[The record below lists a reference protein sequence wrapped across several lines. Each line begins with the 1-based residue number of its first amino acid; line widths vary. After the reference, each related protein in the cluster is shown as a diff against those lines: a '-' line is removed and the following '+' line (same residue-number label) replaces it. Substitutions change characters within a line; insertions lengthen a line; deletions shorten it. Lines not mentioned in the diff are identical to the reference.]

1 MYLYCFQWRVGS
13 FSIKER
19 HAVLFVIPSVC
30 WILVSATTS
39 LYFKIHNHIFFG
51 VLEISGILFFETAS
65 RCTVRNLPDYLRRVL
80 QPSCNWINASLDG
93 RIFTLWF
100 KRGFSTFYEFGRN
113 YCHGKCVR
121 VTTQGL
127 QESYVQCF
135 RQTFTISETA
145 SHLNVTEHGNSETFM
160 FRSKR
165 SSLVRELWKLRIPQ
179 NDTESQ
185 NEKDS
190 HECKAVIHSMLKRL
204 KEKNLEIL
212 LRSIESKGREET
224 PCVLLPN
231 VELKMGKLSTDP
243 HVLCCQI
250 WRWPDLTLD
259 TTLRRLPCCET
270 DKDPLYVCCNPYH
283 WSVQQNAESSYCAE
297 KANCLTSGINWP
309 SDISMEPDSTET
321 GLTPTCR
328 RNHGRDISDLS
339 EGEEPGSEVTTHW
352 CSVAYWEL
360 RQRVGRLYTLHE
372 PYLCIFQDLPHG
384 NGLSLSLVQE
394 PTSVDCVKR
403 TRDKIGLGLVLS
415 READGVWLYNR
426 SGYPVFVNSPT
437 LDNPSSRASVVIK
450 VNPGY
455 SMNIFNYD
463 MASVLQAV
471 KERHCLD
478 GPYDPTSI
486 RISFA
491 KGWGPSYHRQFITS
505 CPAWLEVLLNVN
517 RWRHANRHVTYAAIL
532 C

>member
-1 MYLYCFQWRVGS
+1 M
-13 FSIKER
+13 
-19 HAVLFVIPSVC
+19 
-30 WILVSATTS
+30 
-39 LYFKIHNHIFFG
+39 
-51 VLEISGILFFETAS
+51 
-65 RCTVRNLPDYLRRVL
+65 
-80 QPSCNWINASLDG
+80 
-93 RIFTLWF
+93 
-100 KRGFSTFYEFGRN
+100 
-113 YCHGKCVR
+113 R
-121 VTTQGL
+121 VTTQSL
-127 QESYVQCF
+127 QEFCVLCF
-135 RQTFTISETA
+135 SQTFTISETA
-145 SHLNVTEHGNSETFM
+145 SYLNVTEQGNSETFM

-185 NEKDS
+185 NEKES

-212 LRSIESKGREET
+212 LRSVESKGREET

-231 VELKMGKLSTDP
+231 VELKMGKMSTDP

-250 WRWPDLTLD
+250 WRWPELTLD

-283 WSVQQNAESSYCAE
+283 WSIQQNAESSYCAE

-321 GLTPTCR
+321 GLTPICR
-328 RNHGRDISDLS
+328 RNHGGDISDLS

-403 TRDKIGLGLVLS
+403 TREKIGLGLVLS

-463 MASVLQAV
+463 MASVLRAV

-517 RWRHANRHVTYAAIL
+517 R
-532 C
+532 

>member
-1 MYLYCFQWRVGS
+1 M
-13 FSIKER
+13 
-19 HAVLFVIPSVC
+19 
-30 WILVSATTS
+30 
-39 LYFKIHNHIFFG
+39 
-51 VLEISGILFFETAS
+51 
-65 RCTVRNLPDYLRRVL
+65 
-80 QPSCNWINASLDG
+80 
-93 RIFTLWF
+93 
-100 KRGFSTFYEFGRN
+100 
-113 YCHGKCVR
+113 R

-283 WSVQQNAESSYCAE
+283 WSVQQNAG
-297 KANCLTSGINWP
+297 KNGVI
-309 SDISMEPDSTET
+309 
-321 GLTPTCR
+321 
-328 RNHGRDISDLS
+328 
-339 EGEEPGSEVTTHW
+339 EV
-352 CSVAYWEL
+352 E
-360 RQRVGRLYTLHE
+360 
-372 PYLCIFQDLPHG
+372 
-384 NGLSLSLVQE
+384 
-394 PTSVDCVKR
+394 
-403 TRDKIGLGLVLS
+403 
-415 READGVWLYNR
+415 
-426 SGYPVFVNSPT
+426 
-437 LDNPSSRASVVIK
+437 
-450 VNPGY
+450 
-455 SMNIFNYD
+455 M
-463 MASVLQAV
+463 
-471 KERHCLD
+471 
-478 GPYDPTSI
+478 
-486 RISFA
+486 
-491 KGWGPSYHRQFITS
+491 
-505 CPAWLEVLLNVN
+505 
-517 RWRHANRHVTYAAIL
+517 
-532 C
+532 